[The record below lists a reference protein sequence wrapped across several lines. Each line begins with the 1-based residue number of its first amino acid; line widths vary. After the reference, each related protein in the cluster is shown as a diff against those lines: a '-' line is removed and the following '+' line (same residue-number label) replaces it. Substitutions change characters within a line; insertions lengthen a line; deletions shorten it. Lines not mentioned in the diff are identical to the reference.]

1 MSLLTSKLNIVFKGS
16 NNSQWIVGSQDICG
30 LIPAITTKIESPNL
44 ISSTDFLKKGKRRL
58 IFRAKGPGEDS
69 LIVKAFPLPDLRDKL
84 KHKRY
89 AYSEANNLLMASE
102 RGLNVPVVLGYG
114 FAKKRGLPH
123 WNAVCM
129 EEIQGA
135 SMKELLREARTDES
149 KWAILD
155 SITDVVM
162 SFYQVGC
169 NHIDLNCE
177 SIIFQ
182 DSDLQRPFVIDFQY
196 CVFHDSGQFDIL
208 AAHVG
213 HIARDLIA
221 KDCMSREL
229 AYAWFERIKPQFNQ
243 YEYPAMTTAFER
255 HLDIKISRK
264 ERLSM

>member
-1 MSLLTSKLNIVFKGS
+1 M
-16 NNSQWIVGSQDICG
+16 VGSQAMSEIM
-30 LIPAITTKIESPNL
+30 PAITAKIESPNL
-44 ISSTDFLKKGKRRL
+44 IPSIDLLKQGERRL
-58 IFRAKGPGEDS
+58 IFRAEGLGDEG
-69 LIVKAFPLPDLRDKL
+69 LIIKSFPLPSLRDKL
-84 KHKRY
+84 KYKRY

-135 SMKELLREARTDES
+135 SMKELLREAKTDES
-149 KWAILD
+149 KLAILD
-155 SITDVVM
+155 NITDVVV
-162 SFYQVGC
+162 SFYQAGC

-182 DSDLQRPFVIDFQY
+182 KNDLQRPFVIDFQY
-196 CVFHDSGQFDIL
+196 CVFQDSGQCDIL

-229 AYAWFERIKPQFNQ
+229 AYAWFERIKPLFDK